1 MDQPVAD
8 QDQVDHEV
16 ELVPEDEVLGCQ
28 RSEQSL
34 ASSTTSL
41 ADSIRDYVFENGRT
55 YRRYKEGKYNM
66 PNDEREND
74 RMDMQH
80 HMFLMTL
87 GGRLGI
93 SPPCQPGAHI
103 QRALDVGTGT
113 GIWAIQYAEDHPEAE
128 VYGVDL
134 SPTQP
139 DFVVP
144 NVKFE
149 IDDIEEEWTYSQPFD
164 YIHSRFMTSSI
175 SSWKDYL
182 TKCYDNLSPGGYVE
196 LQEAEMDPQADDGS
210 FPPDCALARFA
221 TLLKEAA
228 AKFGRVFIEP
238 PKLKPLMAEVGFEDV
253 TLVRYK
259 WPINDWPK
267 DPRWKELGAWNL
279 ENNLGAVESL
289 AMAPLTR
296 AHEWSRAEVDVFLM
310 EVRQDLR
317 NRAIHG
323 YFPLYFIYGRKPL

>member
-1 MDQPVAD
+1 MYT
-8 QDQVDHEV
+8 
-16 ELVPEDEVLGCQ
+16 L
-28 RSEQSL
+28 SL

-55 YRRYKEGKYNM
+55 YHRYKEGKYNM

-87 GGRLGI
+87 GGRL
-93 SPPCQPGAHI
+93 
-103 QRALDVGTGT
+103 
-113 GIWAIQYAEDHPEAE
+113 EDHPEVE

-149 IDDIEEEWTYSQPFD
+149 IDDIDEEWTYSQPFD
-164 YIHSRFMTSSI
+164 YVHSRFMTSSV
-175 SSWKDYL
+175 SSWKEYL
-182 TKCYDNLSPGGYVE
+182 TKCYDNLAPGGY
-196 LQEAEMDPQADDGS
+196 
-210 FPPDCALARFA
+210 
-221 TLLKEAA
+221 
-228 AKFGRVFIEP
+228 
-238 PKLKPLMAEVGFEDV
+238 
-253 TLVRYK
+253 
-259 WPINDWPK
+259 
-267 DPRWKELGAWNL
+267 
-279 ENNLGAVESL
+279 
-289 AMAPLTR
+289 
-296 AHEWSRAEVDVFLM
+296 
-310 EVRQDLR
+310 DLR

>member
-1 MDQPVAD
+1 MSQPAAD
-8 QDQVDHEV
+8 QEQVDQEV
-16 ELVPEDEVLGCQ
+16 QLVPEDEAL
-28 RSEQSL
+28 
-34 ASSTTSL
+34 
-41 ADSIRDYVFENGRT
+41 DENGVDT
-55 YRRYKEGKYNM
+55 
-66 PNDEREND
+66 
-74 RMDMQH
+74 Q
-80 HMFLMTL
+80 
-87 GGRLGI
+87 
-93 SPPCQPGAHI
+93 
-103 QRALDVGTGT
+103 
-113 GIWAIQYAEDHPEAE
+113 
-128 VYGVDL
+128 VYGIDL

-175 SSWKDYL
+175 SSWKEYL
-182 TKCYDNLSPGGYVE
+182 TKCYE
-196 LQEAEMDPQADDGS
+196 LCTRPLRHPLEG
-210 FPPDCALARFA
+210 
-221 TLLKEAA
+221 
-228 AKFGRVFIEP
+228 GRVFIEP

-279 ENNLGAVESL
+279 ENNLGAAESL

-296 AHEWSRAEVDVFLM
+296 AHEWSRAEVEVFLM

-323 YFPLYFIYGRKPL
+323 YFPL

>member
-1 MDQPVAD
+1 M
-8 QDQVDHEV
+8 
-16 ELVPEDEVLGCQ
+16 
-28 RSEQSL
+28 SL
-34 ASSTTSL
+34 S
-41 ADSIRDYVFENGRT
+41 
-55 YRRYKEGKYNM
+55 
-66 PNDEREND
+66 
-74 RMDMQH
+74 
-80 HMFLMTL
+80 
-87 GGRLGI
+87 
-93 SPPCQPGAHI
+93 
-103 QRALDVGTGT
+103 
-113 GIWAIQYAEDHPEAE
+113 
-128 VYGVDL
+128 
-134 SPTQP
+134 
-139 DFVVP
+139 VVP

-149 IDDIEEEWTYSQPFD
+149 IDDIEEEWAYSQPFD

-175 SSWKDYL
+175 SSWKEYL

-221 TLLKEAA
+221 ILLKEAA

-238 PKLKPLMAEVGFEDV
+238 PKLKPMMAEVGFEDV

-279 ENNLGAVESL
+279 ENNLGAAESL

-296 AHEWSRAEVDVFLM
+296 AHEWSRAEVEVFLT

-323 YFPLYFIYGRKPL
+323 YFPL

>member
-1 MDQPVAD
+1 M
-8 QDQVDHEV
+8 
-16 ELVPEDEVLGCQ
+16 
-28 RSEQSL
+28 SL
-34 ASSTTSL
+34 S
-41 ADSIRDYVFENGRT
+41 
-55 YRRYKEGKYNM
+55 
-66 PNDEREND
+66 
-74 RMDMQH
+74 
-80 HMFLMTL
+80 
-87 GGRLGI
+87 
-93 SPPCQPGAHI
+93 
-103 QRALDVGTGT
+103 
-113 GIWAIQYAEDHPEAE
+113 
-128 VYGVDL
+128 
-134 SPTQP
+134 
-139 DFVVP
+139 VVP

-175 SSWKDYL
+175 SSWKEYL

-221 TLLKEAA
+221 ILLKEAA

-279 ENNLGAVESL
+279 ENNLGAAESL

-296 AHEWSRAEVDVFLM
+296 AHEWSRAEVEVFLT

-323 YFPLYFIYGRKPL
+323 YFPLQANYTIISSG